1 MGIANVV
8 PVYLDKKSGW
18 NESQVNEI
26 NKIARNLRFAFE
38 QKARQKTKD
47 KPQIEKFTVSKYAR
61 VLNLNDY
68 LYNNYFSINFILDPA
83 GFEAGITYPLLEL
96 MTNPSSF
103 SFEGSNDDVS
113 PYKLL
118 TSLGT
123 IKVEFIKDKP
133 HFVIEVKD
141 SWPEDADH
149 KKVKY
154 SVYIGGQL

>member
-1 MGIANVV
+1 MLAKVI
-8 PVYLDKKSGW
+8 PVYLDEASGW
-18 NESQVNEI
+18 NKQQVSEI

-38 QKARQKTKD
+38 QKAHQKMKE
-47 KPQIEKFTVSKYAR
+47 KPKIERLSVSKYAR

-83 GFEAGITYPLLEL
+83 DFEPGITYPLLEL
-96 MTNPSSF
+96 TTNPSSF
-103 SFEGSNDDVS
+103 SFEGSNDDTS

-123 IKVEFIKDKP
+123 IKVEFVGGKP
-133 HFVIEVKD
+133 HFSIEVKD